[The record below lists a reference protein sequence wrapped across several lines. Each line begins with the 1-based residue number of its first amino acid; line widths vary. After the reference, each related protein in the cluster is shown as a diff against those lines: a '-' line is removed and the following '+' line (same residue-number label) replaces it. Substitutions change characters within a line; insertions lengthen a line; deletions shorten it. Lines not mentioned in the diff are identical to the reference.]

1 MRKTIVSAV
10 IIGVFAIYCLLHNQS
25 STAALLPATTSSSN
39 TTSGAPSSS
48 SSTASATASGTAA
61 PGARY
66 KDGSFVGIV
75 ADAQWG
81 YVQVRA
87 VIQGG
92 KISDVQWVQYPSD
105 RQRSVEI
112 NQIADPQLT
121 SEAIQAQGA
130 QVDVVTGATDSSVA
144 FMQSL
149 SDALSQA
156 QA

>member
-10 IIGVFAIYCLLHNQS
+10 IIGIFAIYCLLHNQS
-25 STAALLPATTSSSN
+25 NPTVAVLPGTTSNSSN
-39 TTSGAPSSS
+39 STTGAPS
-48 SSTASATASGTAA
+48 SATASGTAA
-61 PGARY
+61 SGSHY
-66 KDGSFVGIV
+66 KNGSYTGIV

-87 VIQGG
+87 VISGG

-112 NQIADPQLT
+112 NQIADPELT
-121 SEAIQAQGA
+121 SEAIRAQNS

-149 SDALSQA
+149 ADALSQA

>member
-25 STAALLPATTSSSN
+25 GPTGAALPGTTSGSSN
-39 TTSGAPSSS
+39 TTTNAPSS
-48 SSTASATASGTAA
+48 ATAASGSH
-61 PGARY
+61 Y
-66 KDGSFVGIV
+66 KDGAYTGTVT
-75 ADAQWG
+75 DAQWG
-81 YVQVRA
+81 SVQVRA
-87 VIQGG
+87 VISGG
-92 KISDVQWVQYPSD
+92 KITDVQWVQYPSD
-105 RQRSVEI
+105 RQRSVAI

-121 SEAIQAQGA
+121 SEAVQAQSA
-130 QVDVVTGATDSSVA
+130 QVDIVTGATDSSVA

>member
-25 STAALLPATTSSSN
+25 NAAAVFLGTTSTSPN
-39 TTSGAPSSS
+39 TTSAGPSSM
-48 SSTASATASGTAA
+48 AA
-61 PGARY
+61 PGSHY
-66 KDGSFVGIV
+66 KDGSYTGTV

-87 VIQGG
+87 VIKGG

-105 RQRSVEI
+105 RQRSVQI
-112 NQIADPQLT
+112 NSIADPELT
-121 SEAIQAQGA
+121 SEVIQAQSA

-156 QA
+156 QS